1 MTADMMC
8 EYKVIRVVTADI
20 LGQAQLGLLSFR
32 YDALFTVYKFRTCD
46 EKVVVRDCPVPLIYS
61 RLRPACI
68 PSISIR
74 TGERFERLRQRQMPR
89 DTYSSSPFIS
99 PPVYHDRSA
108 GSSSFSYEARRY
120 APSPSSDA
128 LPQELPAGAMP
139 AVADTFSVRN
149 LSSVGHCVYHWFLAA
164 SSAMMCLKG
173 KSDVAD
179 HK

>member
-1 MTADMMC
+1 
-8 EYKVIRVVTADI
+8 
-20 LGQAQLGLLSFR
+20 
-32 YDALFTVYKFRTCD
+32 
-46 EKVVVRDCPVPLIYS
+46 
-61 RLRPACI
+61 
-68 PSISIR
+68 
-74 TGERFERLRQRQMPR
+74 MPR